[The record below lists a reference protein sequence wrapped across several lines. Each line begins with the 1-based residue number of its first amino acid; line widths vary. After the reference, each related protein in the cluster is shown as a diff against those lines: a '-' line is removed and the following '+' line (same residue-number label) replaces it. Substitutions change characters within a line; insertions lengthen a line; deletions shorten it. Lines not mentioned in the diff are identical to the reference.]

1 MLGTVYIVGADF
13 SPKLLSTKNPCH
25 IARIS
30 CFSKVYTLIAGKKR
44 EIFVAELFSTLK
56 YFEQTCLSMKTDF
69 RMNKN
74 CTEIN
79 L

>member
-1 MLGTVYIVGADF
+1 
-13 SPKLLSTKNPCH
+13 
-25 IARIS
+25 
-30 CFSKVYTLIAGKKR
+30 VYTLIAGKNH
-44 EIFVAELFSTLK
+44 EIFVAELFSTIK